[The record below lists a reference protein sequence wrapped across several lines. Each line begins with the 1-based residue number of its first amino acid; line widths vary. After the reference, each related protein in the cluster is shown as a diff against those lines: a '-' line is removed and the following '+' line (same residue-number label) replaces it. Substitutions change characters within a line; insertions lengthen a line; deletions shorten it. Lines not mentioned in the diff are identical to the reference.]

1 MLKYVHLAFV
11 AISLCVTACRDD
23 STPHS
28 GGAPVQDCVP
38 PHFGMGVPPAFCVY
52 VSRPLPAPTPHMPT
66 SYPVELP
73 ILAIYDDG
81 TVRWSSEMPVQQSVQ
96 EGHVPRQRVQQFLDD
111 ARRVMATRPVV
122 RRNYSSPDALHTV
135 IALRGEVGY
144 VCLRS
149 LHEQVEA
156 SPDLVAT
163 EQGIEE
169 TAGRDR
175 SAVQAAG
182 SQQYVAFRQAWGE
195 LRTLGQALV
204 REASDGT
211 QEE

>member
-11 AISLCVTACRDD
+11 AISLCVAACRDD
-23 STPHS
+23 STPRG
-28 GGAPVQDCVP
+28 GGAPSQDCVP

-52 VSRPLPAPTPHMPT
+52 VSRPVPAPTPRMST
-66 SYPVELP
+66 SRPVELP

-111 ARRVMATRPVV
+111 ARRIMATREVA
-122 RRNYSSPDALHTV
+122 RRNYLTPDGLHTV
-135 IALRGEVGY
+135 IAVRCEAGY

-156 SPDLVAT
+156 SPDLVVT
-163 EQGIEE
+163 EQGVEE

-175 SAVQAAG
+175 SAVQAGG
-182 SQQYVAFRQAWGE
+182 SQQYVAFRQTWDE
-195 LRTLGQALV
+195 LRRLGQALV